1 MARCSFTWV
10 AGPVKFDSVLGL
22 GRLWFE
28 YCTLEDGP
36 VMGQLLV
43 AELFFVHSVILEWP
57 LQSGLSGQANANIVA
72 IILASSRTKI
82 NKLVK
87 LMISQAELRWM

>member
-43 AELFFVHSVILEWP
+43 VELFFVHSVILEWP
-57 LQSGLSGQANANIVA
+57 VQSGLSRQAHTVA

>member
-43 AELFFVHSVILEWP
+43 VELFFVHSVILEWP
-57 LQSGLSGQANANIVA
+57 VQSGLSGQAHTVA

-82 NKLVK
+82 DKLVK

>member
-10 AGPVKFDSVLGL
+10 AGPVKSDSVLGL

-43 AELFFVHSVILEWP
+43 AELLFVHLRMASSI
-57 LQSGLSGQANANIVA
+57 GAFRANTVA

>member
-1 MARCSFTWV
+1 MARCNFTWV
-10 AGPVKFDSVLGL
+10 AGPVKSDSVLGL

-57 LQSGLSGQANANIVA
+57 VQSGLSGQTP
-72 IILASSRTKI
+72 LQLFSLRQEQR
-82 NKLVK
+82 L
-87 LMISQAELRWM
+87 ISWSN